1 MDRRRTLRPR
11 IPPSARPPKGKPPSP
26 IPSKRRLEL
35 AWQRLVRAGAEV
47 AAVFWDE

>member
-1 MDRRRTLRPR
+1 MDRRTIRRPR

-35 AWQRLVRAGAEV
+35 AWRRVVRAGAEV
-47 AAVFWDE
+47 AAVLWDE